1 MNAQISGTLMT
12 NTCLALTLN
21 VYLLKTIRAYLTN
34 HVMECTYF
42 M

>member
-1 MNAQISGTLMT
+1 MNAQISGTLM
-12 NTCLALTLN
+12 TCLALTLN